1 METIYLSLIMH
12 TGSWGYLFHEIP
24 SVSPSFYSSFFQIF
38 FCLLFLSIYC
48 CMIFLSI
55 FVMYGPSLENCSD
68 QLSVTLYTLSIYPS
82 VLCTQSADPNHFRWT
97 ASISIS
103 VYLVSSPYPPY
114 QSFVSLVH
122 NLLFSFFSVLNIL
135 FIWIHSLSY
144 LLSVI

>member
-1 METIYLSLIMH
+1 MK
-12 TGSWGYLFHEIP
+12 
-24 SVSPSFYSSFFQIF
+24 SPV
-38 FCLLFLSIYC
+38 CLLFLFVFFSNL
-48 CMIFLSI
+48 FLSTLSI
-55 FVMYGPSLENCSD
+55 HLLLYDLSIFFVMYGTSLENCSD

-135 FIWIHSLSY
+135 LIRIHPLSY
-144 LLSVI
+144 LFSVI